1 MKGIFLVKGSGKLL
15 CDGRPDQH
23 QDQDQVQQCVDG
35 YDVVFDYRLD
45 FDITCRPGT
54 CGKWDS
60 NSPFVVDD
68 DDAVNIVDN
77 GDDYDDDDEQLN
89 SISFCQGHLRLFS
102 AKLAD
107 GMAVTTLPDPD
118 VEVSSKEFKRNC
130 K

>member
-1 MKGIFLVKGSGKLL
+1 MKGIFLVEGSGKLL

-23 QDQDQVQQCVDG
+23 QDQDRVQQCVDG

-68 DDAVNIVDN
+68 DDDDDDAVND
-77 GDDYDDDDEQLN
+77 DDYDERLK
-89 SISFCQGHLRLFS
+89 SISFCRGHLRLFS